1 MIGEKASDMIKED
14 WSQNRNADTQLDD
27 SIDENGKI
35 NMKIL
40 EEDPERDASDSN
52 SLNWT
57 FPSSP
62 CYCFKLIDVSCTCW
76 ESIEANKLFIY
87 CRQYKFSMY

>member
-52 SLNWT
+52 SLN
-57 FPSSP
+57 
-62 CYCFKLIDVSCTCW
+62 
-76 ESIEANKLFIY
+76 
-87 CRQYKFSMY
+87 